1 MDFEKFIEQVKD
13 RLKFYL
19 PEEYAGADITVQAV
33 TKNNDQKLRALCI
46 KRPEDRVVPNIYLEG
61 FYQMFQNGRKMNKIL
76 ADIAQTHQESMR
88 GSAQWQDL
96 HVGEYDAVKD
106 NLYVT
111 VLNREKNR
119 EYLKDIVHQDIPDT
133 DIAAVLRVLC
143 GRDSEKGSASFLVK
157 ESMLEVWGVSGEG
170 LFEQALKNTERL
182 FPPKMLDLANIM
194 YLDADDSILSKKLE
208 PYSQYVLTND
218 IKVHGAATL
227 LYPNLLQEIGEATG
241 GSFFILPSSIHET
254 ILIKDNG
261 KMSAEEL
268 QRMVMEI
275 NRTQVSPEEVLSDEV
290 YSYDYRERKLTMAT
304 DPVQTKE
311 YIRQMTGETGEYGH
325 DNPMEEAESEEME
338 R

>member
-1 MDFEKFIEQVKD
+1 MTFEDFIEQVTD

-19 PEEYAGADITVQAV
+19 PEEYAGAAITVQEV
-33 TKNNDQKLRALCI
+33 TKSNDQKLRALCI

-61 FYQMFQNGRKMNKIL
+61 FYRMFQNGRKMNHIL
-76 ADIAQTHQESMR
+76 ADISLTHQKSMR
-88 GSAQWQDL
+88 ESAQWQNL
-96 HVGEYDAVKD
+96 HVGEYDTVKD

-119 EYLKDIVHQDIPDT
+119 EYLKDLVHQDIPDT

-143 GRDSEKGSASFLVK
+143 GKDSERGNASILVK
-157 ESMLEVWGVSGEG
+157 KSMLEVWGVSEEG
-170 LFEQALKNTERL
+170 LLEQALKNTERL
-182 FPPKMLDLANIM
+182 FPPKMMDLEKIM
-194 YLDADDSILSKKLE
+194 YLGADDSISGKKIE
-208 PYSQYVLTND
+208 SYSQYVLTND
-218 IKVHGAATL
+218 TKVHGAATL

-261 KMSAEEL
+261 EMSAEEL
-268 QRMVMEI
+268 QRMVMEV

-290 YSYDYRERKLTMAT
+290 YCYDYRERKLTMAT
-304 DPVQTKE
+304 DPAQTKE
-311 YIRQMTGETGEYGH
+311 YVEQMAGEFCRE
-325 DNPMEEAESEEME
+325 DSVEEAETEGME

>member
-1 MDFEKFIEQVKD
+1 MDFEKFIEQVTEL
-13 RLKFYL
+13 LKFYL
-19 PEEYAGADITVQAV
+19 PEEYAGADITVQEV
-33 TKNNDQKLRALCI
+33 TKNNDQKLHALCI

-61 FYQMFQNGRKMNKIL
+61 FYRMFQNGRKMNKIL
-76 ADIAQTHQESMR
+76 ADISLTHQHSMR
-88 GSAQWQDL
+88 ESAQWRDL
-96 HVGEYDAVKD
+96 HVGKYDTVKD

-143 GRDSEKGSASFLVK
+143 GRDQERGNASILVK
-157 ESMLEVWGVSGEG
+157 KSMLEEWGVSGEG

-194 YLDADDSILSKKLE
+194 YLGADDSISSKKLE
-208 PYSQYVLTND
+208 SYSQYVLTND
-218 IKVHGAATL
+218 TKVHGAATL

-268 QRMVMEI
+268 QRMVMEV

-304 DPVQTKE
+304 DPAQTKE
-311 YIRQMTGETGEYGH
+311 YVEQMAGEFGRE
-325 DNPMEEAESEEME
+325 DSVEEAEAEEME